1 MYNWNNSIKRYVKK
15 RWLRNRLIKGS
26 YMIQVCAYL
35 LIFQSSLFLFSHVWS
50 INEKWSQIHFQSLW
64 RHVALNRKHHKK
76 GHFLRSSQLYYSW
89 WSLFMKS
96 DRHPPNAGSVLCM
109 ALISSSFFLVT
120 NFDKWKYRLTFSLWN
135 EQFHLGLLE
144 KNWTISFLESL
155 STQTELF
162 TEEGPL
168 IC

>member
-1 MYNWNNSIKRYVKK
+1 MKNGAKFISSRSEDTLHWIGSIIRK
-15 RWLRNRLIKGS
+15 
-26 YMIQVCAYL
+26 A
-35 LIFQSSLFLFSHVWS
+35 IFFVLHSFTILDDP
-50 INEKWSQIHFQSLW
+50 
-64 RHVALNRKHHKK
+64 
-76 GHFLRSSQLYYSW
+76 YSW
-89 WSLFMKS
+89 KVIDTRQMPEAFFVWLQSRNF
-96 DRHPPNAGSVLCM
+96 
-109 ALISSSFFLVT
+109 FFLVT